1 MVRVYGLC
9 ESSIAVFLR
18 EQADVVVGDL
28 DWLVFEDGVTQ
39 REKILDLWGFVS
51 GLVELVIGRC
61 REVEAP
67 TFSSCLS
74 LEHIMPFFVLCG
86 RTAVMSMNRPV
97 SMSIHLASI
106 TLRLSSYEGS
116 VYLGLTSNI

>member
-18 EQADVVVGDL
+18 EQAGVVVGDL
-28 DWLVFEDGVTQ
+28 DWLVFEEGVTQ
-39 REKILDLWGFVS
+39 REEILDLWG
-51 GLVELVIGRC
+51 ELVIGRC

-74 LEHIMPFFVLCG
+74 LEHITPFFVLCG